1 MKSEAFNFTLRRNG
15 NQDFWHLIFKCKS
28 HSVAETQFL
37 FIPHNQEQMAFSVS
51 WSKITCETGGKHRYV
66 YRYTLE
72 SRKLHFEKYTSRLIP
87 LMILITY
94 CQIIEKLFQHP
105 WLSFY
110 SKFPSLRAE
119 TEAAWWHTIRYFF
132 FSYYIFHAM
141 FTEHNNS
148 GQYTDSILFLFLWLK
163 DFQVPDTVL
172 SSLQPLSLLILQAVL
187 VEGNITPALQ
197 RRSMQSSH
205 RIKMQPE
212 TKK

>member
-132 FSYYIFHAM
+132 FLLLHLPCNVHRAQQLRAVHRFHTVPVPMTEGFPSTWHCAEFSPTIIPPNPPGRPGGRKYYSCF
-141 FTEHNNS
+141 
-148 GQYTDSILFLFLWLK
+148 
-163 DFQVPDTVL
+163 
-172 SSLQPLSLLILQAVL
+172 
-187 VEGNITPALQ
+187 
-197 RRSMQSSH
+197 
-205 RIKMQPE
+205 
-212 TKK
+212 TKKKHAEFTQDKDAAWD